1 MQYLKPHVYYYDDD
15 EIVGHYLDYLRVRD
29 LFEATR
35 DTAKALAESRSYF
48 WTICCHL
55 RYPSGKRDGVLFHG
69 MDGHQLPEDNGLAL
83 IVVLDLD
90 NNEAALEEM
99 TERLRGMSNHM
110 HIDLDT
116 PKVPDIETEEI
127 HWPTG

>member
-15 EIVGHYLDYLRVRD
+15 EIVGHYLDHLRVRD

-55 RYPSGKRDGVLFHG
+55 RYPRGKRDGVLFHG
-69 MDGHQLPEDNGLAL
+69 IDGHRLPEDNGLAL

-90 NNEAALEEM
+90 NNEVALGEM
-99 TERLRGMSNHM
+99 TERLRGMSNHL
-110 HIDLDT
+110 HIDLDQ

-127 HWPTG
+127 HWPTE

>member
-15 EIVGHYLDYLRVRD
+15 EIVGHYLDHLRVRG

-35 DTAKALAESRSYF
+35 DTAKALAESGSYF

-55 RYPSGKRDGVLFHG
+55 CYPSGKRDGVVFHG
-69 MDGHQLPEDNGLAL
+69 MAGHPLPEDNGLSL

-99 TERLRGMSNHM
+99 TERLRGMSTRM
-110 HIDLDT
+110 HIDLDQ

>member
-15 EIVGHYLDYLRVRD
+15 EIVGHYLDHLRVRD

-55 RYPSGKRDGVLFHG
+55 RYPRGKRDGVLFHG
-69 MDGHQLPEDNGLAL
+69 IDGHRLPEDNGLAL

-90 NNEAALEEM
+90 NNEVALGEM
-99 TERLRGMSNHM
+99 TERLRGMSNQL
-110 HIDLDT
+110 HIDLDQ
-116 PKVPDIETEEI
+116 PKVPDIKTEEI
-127 HWPTG
+127 HWPTE